1 MERIQTGLEGLDSI
15 LDGGLPKGSVTLIS
29 GGSGTLKTILCT
41 QFIYQGATLFKEP
54 GIFVT
59 VEDSPT
65 HFSWNM
71 ESFSWD
77 IQALEEKNLMKLYR
91 VKFDPQKDI
100 STQLAAELSAISD
113 LVHRMK
119 AKRLVIDSTT
129 AFGIWFSNPGELR
142 YLLYQFVST
151 LRELGC
157 TTLLTAETKG
167 GKTDFSALGVEE
179 FVSDGVIMLYFTPPN
194 RSIFVRKM
202 RGTNHSKKI
211 HPLELNSKG
220 ILVKNRDELLWDS
233 IK

>member
-1 MERIQTGLEGLDSI
+1 MQRIPTGIEGLDAI
-15 LDGGLPKGSVTLIS
+15 LDGGLPKGCVTLIS
-29 GGSGTLKTILCT
+29 GGAGTLKTILCT
-41 QFIYQGATLFKEP
+41 QFIYQGATQFKEP

-77 IQALEEKNLMKLYR
+77 IKPLEDQNLVRLYR
-91 VKFDPQKDI
+91 LKFDPQKDAA
-100 STQLAAELSAISD
+100 TQLAAELQAISD
-113 LVHRMK
+113 LVHRMG

-129 AFGIWFSNPGELR
+129 AFGIWFSNIGELR
-142 YLLYQFVST
+142 YLLYQFVTT

-179 FVSDGVIMLYFTPPN
+179 FISDGVIMLYFFPPN

-220 ILVKNRDELLWDS
+220 ILVRNRDELLWDS